1 MSNRDKTKLFNQTSC
16 EERKKRQDFEQKSP
30 KQKSAITTD
39 HNGNL
44 LYIKNDI
51 KQIAP
56 IKTTINI
63 VSVE

>member
-1 MSNRDKTKLFNQTSC
+1 MSNRDKTKFFNQTSF
-16 EERKKRQDFEQKSP
+16 EERKKREDFERKSP
-30 KQKSAITTD
+30 KQKGAITTD

-44 LYIKNDI
+44 LYIKNQI

-63 VSVE
+63 VSFE

>member
-1 MSNRDKTKLFNQTSC
+1 MSNRDKTKFFNMTSF
-16 EERKKRQDFEQKSP
+16 EERKSP
-30 KQKSAITTD
+30 KQKGAITTD

-44 LYIKNDI
+44 LYIKNQI

-63 VSVE
+63 VSFE